1 VAEAWVERPD
11 GEALAVLALLVEGL
25 DVGRWMMSIVA
36 GSSVCER

>member
-25 DVGRWMMSIVA
+25 DG
-36 GSSVCER
+36 GSLDDEHRCWLLGL